1 MAIALLLLGA
11 ATQAE
16 SLDDLRLTASSQ
28 AAENLVEL
36 AMWCHARKLYH
47 SRDQSYRLALEFN
60 SNHPVARS
68 KLRYTKRQGRWVRVR
83 PPARSTDRNA
93 DAAAEYEQRLRKIAD
108 WYAGVV
114 IVELEKGWRNAP
126 PRTRAK
132 VFAEIFRL
140 DPDHA
145 RARRARG
152 EVRRKE
158 RWVLR
163 ETPRASKR
171 RLHLAELARDAL
183 RESPPPRRE
192 PLTKE
197 EKALGV
203 SWKEVQQGRDWRLL
217 ISAPAS
223 EARRC
228 LQVADASRLLLAGAL
243 DVEFGTVDGMRLL
256 VMPTKADYLLVLK
269 NHPATDAQTLK
280 FDSTL
285 SGCWLKDSRTC
296 SMFDGTAERRFEGCA
311 RQPVGF
317 HLWGRFG
324 LTGKQGWAWEG
335 MGLYFTYRLTGHRLS
350 YFTRK
355 TRYANQAVGI
365 RGLDAKMRDKRT
377 DWFKLAGELKPPD
390 WKLLVAKDVNQLS
403 NQELVWS
410 YVLSGFVLEAYSHK
424 AAPILEQLGKGRG
437 SEEVLREK
445 LGLPL
450 ELLGERVVRWAKER

>member
-1 MAIALLLLGA
+1 MAILVFCLCALA
-11 ATQAE
+11 RAE
-16 SLDDLRLTASSQ
+16 SLEDLRRAASAQ
-28 AAENLVEL
+28 AAQDLVEL
-36 AMWCHARKLYH
+36 AKWCQASKLYR
-47 SRDQSYRLALEFN
+47 SRDDSYRLALLYDPD
-60 SNHPVARS
+60 HKVARA
-68 KLRYTKRQGRWVRVR
+68 KLRFTRRQGAWVQVR
-83 PPARSTDRNA
+83 PPAASSDRNPKA
-93 DAAAEYEQRLRKIAD
+93 LPEFEQRMRAVGD
-108 WYAGVV
+108 RYARVV
-114 IVELEKGWRNAP
+114 IGELERGWRTAP
-126 PRTRAK
+126 LATRARA
-132 VFAEIFRL
+132 FEEIFRL

-145 RARRARG
+145 RARRAHG
-152 EVRRKE
+152 EVRIKD

-171 RLHLAELARDAL
+171 RVRLAELVRDAL
-183 RESPPPRRE
+183 RESPPPKRE

-197 EKALGV
+197 EMAFGV
-203 SWKEVQQGRDWRLL
+203 LWKDVQQGRDWRLL
-217 ISAPAS
+217 ISAPAP

-269 NHPATDAQTLK
+269 NHPATDAQTFK

-285 SGCWLKDSRTC
+285 SGCWLKDSQTC
-296 SMFDGTAERRFEGCA
+296 SMFDGTVERRFEGCA
-311 RQPVGF
+311 RQPVGY

-355 TRYANQAVGI
+355 TRYANQAVGV
-365 RGLDAKMRDKRT
+365 RGLDVKMRDKRT

-390 WKLLVAKDVNQLS
+390 WKLLLAKDVNQLS
-403 NQELVWS
+403 NEELVWS
-410 YVLSGFVLEAYSHK
+410 YVLAGFVLEAYSHK
-424 AAPILEQLGKGRG
+424 AAAILEQLGKGRG

-450 ELLGERVVRWAKER
+450 ELLAERVVRWATER